1 MSRRSGVADVVLD
14 KMAHDYDDLDLAAM
28 AHERRA
34 EYLRRKRAVRTIESA
49 YKEHANGHPQSVDE
63 RADWGTIR
71 FVWTDHDADETDVP
85 AVAAGSARYVRLN
98 EAAKA
103 GRVAQ
108 LIGRHWRLGRPHP
121 HPRARPHN
129 RTVPR

>member
-1 MSRRSGVADVVLD
+1 MADVVLD

-34 EYLRRKRAVRTIESA
+34 EYLRRKSAVRTIESA

-71 FVWTDHDADETDVP
+71 FVWTDHDADEFTNQSPNRAWADVFTNDGTDNGI
-85 AVAAGSARYVRLN
+85 ADD
-98 EAAKA
+98 
-103 GRVAQ
+103 
-108 LIGRHWRLGRPHP
+108 
-121 HPRARPHN
+121 RADTITNDYADRITHGD
-129 RTVPR
+129 VGE